1 MLDICNN
8 ENPPKGVA
16 EAKFEGEGAG
26 TVGHD
31 CSVVHSLEYIKLPCR
46 ILHAV
51 SEGRGYETN
60 FCTSV
65 YKETGTM
72 CHSLTRSKLANMRWL
87 LQLVVALT

>member
-31 CSVVHSLEYIKLPCR
+31 CSVVHSLEYLKLPCR

-51 SEGRGYETN
+51 SEGRRYETN

-65 YKETGTM
+65 YKETGTSGFFINM
-72 CHSLTRSKLANMRWL
+72 KKVTRL
-87 LQLVVALT
+87 